1 MEYMKTMHN
10 KDSTIGNGSGIDQMY
25 SCGRKTKG
33 SAVSDIVGMIVIVV
47 IFGYLIYRFLQRPE
61 SIAVNKVLEFTKSQ
75 EVLKMFIS
83 LLLLTNV
90 KTLSNSMISNIILPL
105 IKPVLP
111 FLSCRLKIKVGLFEV
126 NIGEF
131 VSDILVFGLNMYFIY
146 FIFSIIY

>member
-1 MEYMKTMHN
+1 MHN

>member
-1 MEYMKTMHN
+1 MKTMHN